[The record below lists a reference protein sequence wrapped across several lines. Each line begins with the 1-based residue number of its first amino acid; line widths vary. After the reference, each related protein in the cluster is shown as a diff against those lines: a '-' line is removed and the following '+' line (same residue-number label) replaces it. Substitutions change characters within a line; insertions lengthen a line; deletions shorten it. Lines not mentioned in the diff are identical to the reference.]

1 MFFFDKRYIKN
12 QLIIITFVIKIYI
25 MKIQF
30 LGATNEVTGSKHL
43 ITTDEGI
50 KILLDCGM
58 YQGKGLETD
67 GLNRSLGFE
76 PKEIDYLILSHAH
89 IDHSGLIPYIVKNG
103 FTGMIVCTHATRDL
117 CAIMLADAG
126 RIQERDTHTFN
137 KRRIAQNLPEVEP
150 IYKLKDA
157 EESLKY
163 FVSISYNNVF
173 KINRNISLVFTDT
186 AHILGSS
193 AINLTITENNET
205 KRICYTGDIGKQ
217 KNLILKTPQAFPQAD
232 YLICESTYGDRLHEI
247 RQNAEKKLLE
257 IVINTCANK
266 KGKLIIPSFSVGR
279 TQEIVYTLHL
289 LADKG
294 WLPRVKVYVDS
305 PLSINATNIMRMHP
319 ESFNEDMLDRMEKDP
334 DPFGFNNLI
343 YVRSID
349 DSKKLNDSKE
359 PCIIISA
366 SGMMEAGRVKHHLA
380 NSISEK
386 RNTVL
391 IVGYCSPPTLGARI
405 KRGDKE
411 VSIFGQ
417 KYKVL
422 ADIET
427 LESYSAHGDYAEMI
441 VYLSCLNKK
450 ELKRVFLVHGEKD
463 VQENYRKILTEN
475 HFSNIEI
482 PSYRQEFEI

>member
-1 MFFFDKRYIKN
+1 
-12 QLIIITFVIKIYI
+12 

-43 ITTDEGI
+43 ITTDDGL

-67 GLNRSLGFE
+67 SLNRSLGFE
-76 PKEIDYLILSHAH
+76 PREIDYLILSHAH

-103 FTGMIVCTHATRDL
+103 FTGMIICTHATRDL
-117 CAIMLADAG
+117 CAIMLSDAG

-137 KRRIAQNLPEVEP
+137 KKRIAQKLPEVEP
-150 IYKLKDA
+150 IYTLKDA

-163 FVSISYNNVF
+163 FVSISYNNYF

-193 AINLTITENNET
+193 AINLSISENNQT

-247 RQNAEKKLLE
+247 RENAEKKLLE
-257 IVINTCANK
+257 IVVNTCVRK

-279 TQEIVYTLHL
+279 TQEIVYTLHML
-289 LADKG
+289 FDKG
-294 WLPRVKVYVDS
+294 WLPKVKVYVDS

-319 ESFNEDMLDRMEKDP
+319 ENFNEDMLKRMETDP
-334 DPFGFNNLI
+334 DPFGFNHLI

-349 DSKKLNDSKE
+349 DSKRLNDSKE

-380 NSISEK
+380 NSISDQK
-386 RNTVL
+386 NTVL
-391 IVGYCSPPTLGARI
+391 IIGYCSPPTLGARI

-422 ADIET
+422 ADVET

-441 VYLSCLNKK
+441 VYLSCQNKK
-450 ELKRVFLVHGEKD
+450 ELKKVFLVHGEKH
-463 VQENYRKILTEN
+463 VQENYRNILTEN

-482 PSYRQEFEI
+482 PSYRQEFVI

>member
-1 MFFFDKRYIKN
+1 
-12 QLIIITFVIKIYI
+12 

-43 ITTDEGI
+43 ITTDDGL

-67 GLNRSLGFE
+67 SLNRNLGFE
-76 PKEIDYLILSHAH
+76 PREIDYLILSHAH

-103 FTGMIVCTHATRDL
+103 FTGMIICTHATRDL
-117 CAIMLADAG
+117 CAIMLSDAG

-137 KRRIAQNLPEVEP
+137 KKRIAQKLPEVEP
-150 IYKLKDA
+150 IYTLKDA

-163 FVSISYNNVF
+163 FVSISYNNYF
-173 KINRNISLVFTDT
+173 KINRNINLVFTDT

-193 AINLTITENNET
+193 AINLSISENNET

-247 RQNAEKKLLE
+247 RENAEKKLLE
-257 IVINTCANK
+257 IVVNTCVRK

-279 TQEIVYTLHL
+279 TQEIVYTLHML
-289 LADKG
+289 FDKG
-294 WLPRVKVYVDS
+294 WLPKVKVYVDS

-319 ESFNEDMLDRMEKDP
+319 ENFNEDMLKRMETDP

-349 DSKKLNDSKE
+349 DSKRLNDSKE

-380 NSISEK
+380 NSISDQK
-386 RNTVL
+386 NTVL
-391 IVGYCSPPTLGARI
+391 IIGYCSPPTLGARI

-422 ADIET
+422 ADVET

-441 VYLSCLNKK
+441 VYLSCQNKK
-450 ELKRVFLVHGEKD
+450 ELKKVFLVHGEKH
-463 VQENYRKILTEN
+463 VQENYRNILTEN

-482 PSYRQEFEI
+482 PSFRQEFVI